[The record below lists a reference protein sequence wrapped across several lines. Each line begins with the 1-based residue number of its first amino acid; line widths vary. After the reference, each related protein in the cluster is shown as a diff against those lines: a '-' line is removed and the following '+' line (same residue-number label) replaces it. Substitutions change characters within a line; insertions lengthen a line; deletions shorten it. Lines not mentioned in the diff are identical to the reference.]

1 MIEAEV
7 EGIGI
12 LEFPDGT
19 DPNVIQATVK
29 RVIAESGNIKIERND
44 LDIGNQDQDSVDF
57 SFTETI
63 RNIPGSAVQLAKDIY
78 HPIRHPIDTAKSLQT
93 IGQGLIEKIIP
104 DVGEFG
110 PTENEKVVDAVGQ
123 FIKDRYGSINAFK
136 TTVQNDPVG
145 ALADFSIVATGGGT
159 ALAKTGKFAKVAKTI
174 QAVGKAIE
182 PINAV
187 ISFAKVAGKL
197 VPQGLPEKLL
207 ESALKFRPSIK
218 QAERARMTK
227 TVLKEGIMPT
237 VTGLMD
243 LADKLEVLDIKLN
256 KIIDQATKKGTLI
269 NKSAIFK
276 QLKELRKDLGG
287 AKLDAGADLKQ
298 INAVVKSFDEHLKAI
313 GKNKLTPRE
322 MQKLKTDAYKR
333 INFDLQQG
341 SASFARN
348 ETRRAIAR
356 AAKESLEEL
365 GPDVKLLNREMGDLI
380 QLRGELERIVSRL
393 DNRNL
398 IGIDT
403 PLKVGGGAVLA
414 GEAGAAVGLA
424 ASILGAPRVKA
435 KIALWLENIREISEL
450 KNLINKKL
458 PPVLASQMLLLA
470 GRTDQALRSELE
482 REIQES
488 R

>member
-1 MIEAEV
+1 MIP
-7 EGIGI
+7 I
-12 LEFPDGT
+12 T
-19 DPNVIQATVK
+19 DPDLINQLESAPALKPVTDPDLLQ
-29 RVIAESGNIKIERND
+29 RLNAEETEE
-44 LDIGNQDQDSVDF
+44 QESVDF

-63 RNIPGSAVQLAKDIY
+63 GNIPGSAVQLAKDIY

-159 ALAKTGKFAKVAKTI
+159 ALVRAGKVAKVAEAGKFAKVAKTV
-174 QAVGKAIE
+174 QAVGKATE

-187 ISFAKVAGKL
+187 INFAKVAGKL

-218 QAERARMTK
+218 PAERARMVK
-227 TVLKEGIMPT
+227 TALKEGILPT
-237 VTGLMD
+237 VAGLMD
-243 LADKLEVLDIKLN
+243 LSDKLEVLDIGLN

-269 NKSAIFK
+269 NKSIVFK

-287 AKLDAGADLKQ
+287 TKLDAGVDLKH
-298 INAVVKSFDEHLKAI
+298 IDAVAKSFNEHLKKI
-313 GKNKLTPRE
+313 KKDKLTPRE
-322 MQKLKTDAYKR
+322 LQTLKTDAYKR

-341 SASFARN
+341 SASFAKN

-365 GPDVKLLNREMGDLI
+365 GPDVKSLNREMGDLI
-380 QLRGELERIVSRL
+380 QLRGELERVVARL
-393 DNRNL
+393 DNQNL
-398 IGIDT
+398 ISIGT
-403 PLKVGGGAVLA
+403 PLKVGTGTLIA
-414 GEAGAAVGLA
+414 GETGAAVGVA

-435 KIALWLENIREISEL
+435 RIALWLENIREISEL

-458 PPVLASQMLLLA
+458 PPVLVSQMLLLA
-470 GRTDQALRSELE
+470 GRTDQALRSELD

-488 R
+488 Q